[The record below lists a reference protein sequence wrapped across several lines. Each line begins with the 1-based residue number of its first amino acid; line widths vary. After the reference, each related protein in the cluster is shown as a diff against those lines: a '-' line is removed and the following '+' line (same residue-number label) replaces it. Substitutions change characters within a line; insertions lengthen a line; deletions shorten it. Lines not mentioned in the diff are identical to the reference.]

1 MSDRRIDQRQ
11 NGPGGGGRRGRRTSG
26 EVSPRNGG
34 HWDGVPGSLQTLARA
49 CVTNTSVPTV
59 GRSGISAD
67 TAHSSVPQKLSCGG
81 SATAPTIP
89 TTSRSSDRSADTPT
103 PPRSNH
109 RVAPLRRRHRRIKS
123 AAARPHCAFIPVGRW
138 SGVDG
143 IGPGAG
149 PGRSDP
155 IPICCRSRHSADACG
170 RRNAWRGERRP
181 LVPWSI
187 SFPGKPLPRYQTH
200 RNGAADARHMPARS
214 ASQWFFRRGPNL
226 GSWPGQR
233 TAGEATLKP
242 ATAPTWR

>member
-1 MSDRRIDQRQ
+1 MRDCDKRQRRHSNVAVNPLCRLAAASKGRGAASTSAVEVSGTGQNAGAAHDRTRFFIGLSHTLEPVA
-11 NGPGGGGRRGRRTSG
+11 NGGLCFCPIGGSINAKTAPAWGRRGRQTSG

-34 HWDGVPGSLQTLARA
+34 HWGWGSGEPAKLARA

-123 AAARPHCAFIPVGRW
+123 AAARSPLCVYSGGPVVGR
-138 SGVDG
+138 
-143 IGPGAG
+143 
-149 PGRSDP
+149 
-155 IPICCRSRHSADACG
+155 
-170 RRNAWRGERRP
+170 
-181 LVPWSI
+181 
-187 SFPGKPLPRYQTH
+187 
-200 RNGAADARHMPARS
+200 
-214 ASQWFFRRGPNL
+214 
-226 GSWPGQR
+226 
-233 TAGEATLKP
+233 
-242 ATAPTWR
+242 